1 MGPPGGIVSFRRL
14 FVFMGPVALFRAGDF
29 ADLRAIEGFDGRG
42 MRCMDFSPLARLA
55 AMRFSGVGIRFEY
68 A

>member
-1 MGPPGGIVSFRRL
+1 
-14 FVFMGPVALFRAGDF
+14 MGPVALFRAGDF